1 MCPLPPEPRLPP
13 PSLPH
18 PSRLS
23 WSTSC
28 GFSASD
34 FKLPLAIL
42 GEDLEEGSFGLGA
55 AVITWGKVI
64 KECLGMLIC
73 ELLTLFV
80 CR

>member
-1 MCPLPPEPRLPP
+1 MCPLPPEPRLSP
-13 PSLPH
+13 PSLLH

-28 GFSASD
+28 GFSESD
-34 FKLPLAIL
+34 IKLPLAIL
-42 GEDLEEGSFGLGA
+42 GEDLEEGFFRFGA

-64 KECLGMLIC
+64 KGCLGMLIC
-73 ELLTLFV
+73 EPLTLFV

>member
-1 MCPLPPEPRLPP
+1 MCPLPPEPRLQP
-13 PSLPH
+13 PSLAR

-34 FKLPLAIL
+34 IRLPLAIL

-55 AVITWGKVI
+55 AVITGEKSLRGVW
-64 KECLGMLIC
+64 EC
-73 ELLTLFV
+73 
-80 CR
+80 